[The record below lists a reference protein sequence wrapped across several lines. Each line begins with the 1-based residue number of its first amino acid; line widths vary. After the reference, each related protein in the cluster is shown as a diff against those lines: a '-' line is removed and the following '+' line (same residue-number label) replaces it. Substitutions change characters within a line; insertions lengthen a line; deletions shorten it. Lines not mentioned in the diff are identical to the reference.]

1 LFRERKTRFALLSVF
16 AALVVVSTAFAG
28 ISIYAQTDDSELTTF
43 EEEAISAGEE
53 FEDSMDN
60 ATDDGSTST
69 AAADLSF
76 LDGLVVCDVGDA
88 EVNGDATE
96 IASFDDSTTPTV
108 SVEVMTETEIAELAA
123 NETETA
129 SETSTA
135 SASCM
140 QMGGD
145 ASAPADNATST
156 AGGNAT
162 DADDATPASNATGID
177 NATDSAMPELGS
189 DASSNDTSTA
199 SLPESE
205 DDSEIWVIEGQDF
218 APGQVVLMF
227 SENALVG
234 IDDVDESGQIEAKV
248 PVPESSGTAI
258 AGNDTGTEI
267 RFVETGTQR
276 TAIFE
281 FDGETLTA
289 SEAGDIEAADDG
301 SGEAVTA
308 APTPS
313 NSTST
318 NSTSTNSTSTN
329 STSNATMQ

>member
-1 LFRERKTRFALLSVF
+1 MLSVF

-60 ATDDGSTST
+60 ATDDGSTSA

-88 EVNGDATE
+88 EVNGDTTE

-108 SVEVMTETEIAELAA
+108 SVEVMTETEVAELAA

-162 DADDATPASNATGID
+162 DADDATPASNATGVD

-189 DASSNDTSTA
+189 NLTGSNDTSTA

-205 DDSEIWVIEGQDF
+205 DDSEVWVIEGQDF

-234 IDDVDESGQIEAKV
+234 IDDVDESGQIEAKI
-248 PVPESSGTAI
+248 PVPQSSETAV
-258 AGNDTGTEI
+258 AGNETGTEL

-276 TAIFE
+276 TATFE

-289 SEAGDIEAADDG
+289 SEAGDIEVADDG
-301 SGEAVTA
+301 SGEAMTA
-308 APTPS
+308 MPTPS
-313 NSTST
+313 